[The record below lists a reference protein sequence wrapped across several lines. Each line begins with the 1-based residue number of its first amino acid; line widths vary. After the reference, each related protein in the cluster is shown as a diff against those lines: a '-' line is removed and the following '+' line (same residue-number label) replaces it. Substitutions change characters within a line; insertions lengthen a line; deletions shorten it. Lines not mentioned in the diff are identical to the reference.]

1 MVDLANQAV
10 QNKINSKLD
19 PRPPVEELPPNFN
32 MDPRRARHYL
42 DVEEGEGSVVDLA
55 NQAVQNKINSKLD
68 PRPPVEEL
76 PPNFNMDPRRPQEFS
91 CLTAYHR

>member
-1 MVDLANQAV
+1 MPPDGIPDAAA
-10 QNKINSKLD
+10 D
-19 PRPPVEELPPNFN
+19 GDYEPPR
-32 MDPRRARHYL
+32 RRARHYL